1 MVVICVPTTF
11 HKEFILKSLRAG
23 NNMYYGTCKKGLKI
37 PKKP

>member
-23 NNMYYGTCKKGLKI
+23 TIMCYNACKKI
-37 PKKP
+37 